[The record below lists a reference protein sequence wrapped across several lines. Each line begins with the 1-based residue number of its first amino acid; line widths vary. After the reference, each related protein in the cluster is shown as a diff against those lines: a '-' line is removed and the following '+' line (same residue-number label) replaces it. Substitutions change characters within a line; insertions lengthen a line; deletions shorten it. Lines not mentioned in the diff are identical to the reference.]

1 MSAGPIKFSAGNHQY
16 RLDGKPVKG
25 VTTLI
30 SQGLPKPA
38 LPRWAANTVAEYV
51 ADNPDAITQLRS
63 MGRYPM
69 VNALKGVPW
78 EQRDQA
84 AARGTDVHKLA
95 EHVIHGAEVE
105 VPEHLA
111 GHVEGYVRFLDT
123 FNVEPILVERQVASR
138 EHWYAG
144 TFDLVADIGGVRWFL
159 DLKTSKG
166 IYGETALQIAA
177 YRNAEFWQDDQ
188 GKEQPLP
195 QCERIGALH
204 VRTDGTE
211 LIPLESGPAP
221 FRTFLHVSWV
231 AKQTEAIKGWVGDA
245 LSPEAFELG
254 GAA

>member
-1 MSAGPIKFSAGNHQY
+1 MSHPIKFSPGNHQY

-30 SQGLPKPA
+30 GQGLPKPA

-51 ADNPDAITQLRS
+51 ADNPDAIDQLRK

-84 AARGTDVHKLA
+84 AAKGTEVHRFG
-95 EHVIHGAEVE
+95 EQVIHGTEVE
-105 VPEHLA
+105 VPQHLA

-123 FNVEPILVERQVASR
+123 WKVEPILVERMVANR

-144 TFDLVADIGGVRWFL
+144 TFDLIADIAGTVWLL

-166 IYGETALQIAA
+166 IYGETALQCAA
-177 YRNAEFWQDDQ
+177 YRNAEFWQDDE
-188 GKEQPLP
+188 GLEQPLP
-195 QCERIGALH
+195 EVERVGALH
-204 VRTDGTE
+204 VREDGTD
-211 LIPLESGPAP
+211 LLPLDSSDTP
-221 FRTFLHVSWV
+221 FRVFLHVAWV
-231 AKQTEAIKGWVGDA
+231 AKQTEAIKEMVGTAMHLD
-245 LSPEAFELG
+245 

>member
-1 MSAGPIKFSAGNHQY
+1 MTDKPLFPIKFSPGNHQY

-51 ADNPDAITQLRS
+51 ADNPEAIQQLRS

-69 VNALKGVPW
+69 VNALKGIPW
-78 EQRDQA
+78 EQRDVA
-84 AARGTDVHKLA
+84 AARGTEVHTYGEA
-95 EHVIHGAEVE
+95 IVHGVEVE

-111 GHVEGYVRFLDT
+111 GHVEGYARFLDQW
-123 FNVEPILVERQVASR
+123 NVEPILVEKKVANR

-144 TFDLVADIGGVRWFL
+144 TFDLIATVNGEPWLL

-177 YRNAEFWQDDQ
+177 YRNAEFWQDDE
-188 GKEQPLP
+188 GHEQPMP
-195 QCERIGALH
+195 EVARVGALH
-204 VRTDGTE
+204 VRTDGTD
-211 LIPLESGPAP
+211 LIPLDSTDAP
-221 FRTFLHVSWV
+221 FRTFLHVAWV
-231 AKQTEAIKGWVGDA
+231 AKQTEAIKGFVGEA
-245 LSPEAFELG
+245 LSSDEV
-254 GAA
+254 AA